1 MSLWVHIGGMEAVYD
16 GERPLGAP
24 DSTRVLFLPF
34 SHADVCG
41 KDVVRSGGIDLI
53 FFPEGACDFR
63 RETRAQLTQGAKPWY
78 DFLSTSSPL
87 WREKQFQYQGECQNV
102 STLDCSSRGDSARES
117 NFMPPTHVKAV
128 PTSFQL
134 MKTWILH
141 LGFFGSPSY

>member
-1 MSLWVHIGGMEAVYD
+1 MGSYWRYGGSIWWGEAPWSPRLNQGLVSAFQPCWCVPEWC
-16 GERPLGAP
+16 GE
-24 DSTRVLFLPF
+24 
-34 SHADVCG
+34 
-41 KDVVRSGGIDLI
+41 VRRDWFN

-78 DFLSTSSPL
+78 DFLSPSSPL

-102 STLDCSSRGDSARES
+102 STLDCSSRGGSARES
-117 NFMPPTHVKAV
+117 NFMPPTHVRAV